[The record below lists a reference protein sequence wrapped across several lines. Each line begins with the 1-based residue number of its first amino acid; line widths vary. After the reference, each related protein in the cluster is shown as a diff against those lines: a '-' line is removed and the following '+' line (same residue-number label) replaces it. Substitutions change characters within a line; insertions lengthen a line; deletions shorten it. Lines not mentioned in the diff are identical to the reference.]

1 MVHIPSTAAGLV
13 ALAATTVA
21 SATAP
26 KLNTWRQHNYGGW
39 YNHTD
44 GDVTT
49 YGAPEFRDAGP
60 LSIHEARFSFLFNG
74 ADPAYAG
81 LYVLSSGEDFIT
93 DYEVVGYGWG
103 RPSVTGK
110 VCGAKGN
117 FTFVQL
123 FGPDG
128 LPNTKSTT
136 DTMFIDVSAARNNAS
151 RAVINEVWPVWVGDD
166 IFYPNNT
173 SPCPAPAAKT
183 KRWSA

>member
-1 MVHIPSTAAGLV
+1 MVNFPPIAAGL
-13 ALAATTVA
+13 ALAATAAA

-26 KLNTWRQHNYGGW
+26 TLNPWPQYNHGGW
-39 YNHTD
+39 YNQSD

-49 YGAPEFRDAGP
+49 YGAPEITSLEGP
-60 LSIHEARFSFLFNG
+60 PVARFPFLFN
-74 ADPAYAG
+74 AEDPVYAG
-81 LYVLSSGEDFIT
+81 LYVQSSTEDFIT
-93 DYEVVGYGWG
+93 DYKVEAYSW
-103 RPSVTGK
+103 RSDYADITGK

-128 LPNTKSTT
+128 LPNTLPTL
-136 DTMFIDVSAARNNAS
+136 TMFIEVTAANNNGS
-151 RAVINEVWPVWVGDD
+151 RAFINEVWPVWVGDD

-183 KRWSA
+183 KGWTA

>member
-1 MVHIPSTAAGLV
+1 MVNLPSIAVGLAVAATAA
-13 ALAATTVA
+13 AAADVST
-21 SATAP
+21 
-26 KLNTWRQHNYGGW
+26 LNSWPQYNHGGW

-49 YGAPEFRDAGP
+49 YGAPEITSLEGTP
-60 LSIHEARFSFLFNG
+60 YARFSFLFNS
-74 ADPAYAG
+74 ADPPYAG
-81 LYVLSSGEDFIT
+81 LYVQSSTEDFIT
-93 DYEVVGYGWG
+93 DYEVEGYGWG
-103 RPSVTGK
+103 KPTVTGK

-123 FGPDG
+123 FSPDG
-128 LPNTKSTT
+128 LPNTKAT
-136 DTMFIDVSAARNNAS
+136 DTMFLNVYAAKNNAS

-166 IFYPNNT
+166 IFNPDNT